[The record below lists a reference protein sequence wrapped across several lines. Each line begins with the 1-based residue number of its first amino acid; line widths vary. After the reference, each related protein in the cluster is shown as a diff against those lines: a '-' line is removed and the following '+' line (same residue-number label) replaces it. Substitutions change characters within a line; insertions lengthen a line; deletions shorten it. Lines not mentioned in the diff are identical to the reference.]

1 MLMEH
6 HHTQGRSSWTSSL
19 YSNATATSSIA
30 LPFDGLHLFAYSN
43 NDAENQSPQ
52 NQDNNC
58 HYRSNESVYHPTLL
72 PPSHD
77 DMTSSLLRPMVEGS
91 SNLKTSDK
99 PLSKSA
105 IVIRVKRVTDEKRRA
120 KHREAQRRFVNR
132 KKIKMTQLKQLV
144 VELEKRHLLLQAV
157 SEQEMLVRDNCALIM
172 QINLQKKNNHVVRFF
187 WFLFLLVLVSSGS
200 SEGANIYAF

>member
-19 YSNATATSSIA
+19 YSNATDTSSIA

-43 NDAENQSPQ
+43 ND
-52 NQDNNC
+52 
-58 HYRSNESVYHPTLL
+58 
-72 PPSHD
+72 
-77 DMTSSLLRPMVEGS
+77 LLRPMVEGS
-91 SNLKTSDK
+91 SNFKTSDK
-99 PLSKSA
+99 PLSESA
-105 IVIRVKRVTDEKRRA
+105 IVIHVKRVTDEKRRA

-172 QINLQKKNNHVVRFF
+172 QINLQKKNNHVDEDKIKEEHG
-187 WFLFLLVLVSSGS
+187 SGWKVQTF
-200 SEGANIYAF
+200 EW

>member
-19 YSNATATSSIA
+19 YSNATDTSSIA

-43 NDAENQSPQ
+43 ND
-52 NQDNNC
+52 
-58 HYRSNESVYHPTLL
+58 
-72 PPSHD
+72 
-77 DMTSSLLRPMVEGS
+77 
-91 SNLKTSDK
+91 DK
-99 PLSKSA
+99 PLSESA
-105 IVIRVKRVTDEKRRA
+105 IVIHVKRVTDEKRRA

-172 QINLQKKNNHVVRFF
+172 QINLQKKNNHVDEDKIKEEHG
-187 WFLFLLVLVSSGS
+187 SGWKVQTF
-200 SEGANIYAF
+200 EW